1 MYDVRVQSALVLGAV
16 CLVCLI
22 VMPVSGA
29 MIVTDTSVSP
39 SADPITV
46 LGNGEEI
53 SVPGDTVLAAIQYA
67 LNGEGLPLTVGVT
80 QWKSRGVLL
89 LNDVG
94 EYAFSDIEPKAGW
107 TVYVNGKVMD
117 GFSHTPSALNIAKVA
132 SGDVITG
139 EYSNAS
145 GVAAT
150 FSITVDPQAVNV
162 LTVPT
167 PIPTQEVAMRDAS
180 EVVSV
185 FEGVVTPSKDPVL
198 VTSMEGNTY
207 EVPGNTV
214 LGMIYT
220 AAVQLNY
227 SCMVTDKKWVDG
239 SNEVL
244 LFNDFG
250 PYTYL
255 RGSSA
260 WNMYV
265 NGELAD
271 GFVSKA
277 RSVNAV
283 TVEDGDVITGEYV
296 DPYGLNATMKIEL
309 PGSANPVKPYILRL
323 KKISAE
329 SPDYLYGN
337 LPSGKRVAV
346 TGEMLADAR
355 AQMKRDALFGT

>member
-1 MYDVRVQSALVLGAV
+1 
-16 CLVCLI
+16 
-22 VMPVSGA
+22 
-29 MIVTDTSVSP
+29 
-39 SADPITV
+39 
-46 LGNGEEI
+46 
-53 SVPGDTVLAAIQYA
+53 
-67 LNGEGLPLTVGVT
+67 
-80 QWKSRGVLL
+80 
-89 LNDVG
+89 
-94 EYAFSDIEPKAGW
+94 
-107 TVYVNGKVMD
+107 
-117 GFSHTPSALNIAKVA
+117 
-132 SGDVITG
+132 
-139 EYSNAS
+139 
-145 GVAAT
+145 
-150 FSITVDPQAVNV
+150 
-162 LTVPT
+162 
-167 PIPTQEVAMRDAS
+167 MRDAS

-346 TGEMLADAR
+346 TGAMLADAR